1 VNVCHSDAVQTFSEK
16 KQLDDQGN
24 EQEVRDSLH
33 ASLVLAGDRIEAL
46 NELLFVPT
54 IQGIHVPLSLGAPHE
69 VTDKKGQRS
78 LAFDVAVNTK
88 VVEDCKQDKTGA
100 FRNFV
105 CELAIEYIDQKVR
118 PICLRYVSPSLTP
131 CCVR

>member
-1 VNVCHSDAVQTFSEK
+1 M
-16 KQLDDQGN
+16 
-24 EQEVRDSLH
+24 
-33 ASLVLAGDRIEAL
+33 
-46 NELLFVPT
+46 
-54 IQGIHVPLSLGAPHE
+54 QGIHVPLSLGAPHE

-105 CELAIEYIDQKVR
+105 CELALEYIDQKVR
-118 PICLRYVSPSLTP
+118 LTW
-131 CCVR
+131 RRHA